1 MSISSDSAEQMTR
14 MMLEGTEVTLKIT
27 GEGAKELLAIIYAIL
42 KDNTKTKGKTTL
54 TNLLKSGKELKV
66 FTVKKDE
73 LATFI
78 REAKR
83 YGILYSA
90 IVNKEKDDGIV
101 DIMVRTEDASKINRI
116 VERFKLSSVDTA
128 KIKSIVNN
136 IPLQE
141 KDPKS
146 QLENSLSTLK
156 MQEKDK
162 PKVGSIR
169 GAIEEAKKEVKII
182 NSAIKDKVID
192 RGKDEK

>member
-1 MSISSDSAEQMTR
+1 MSISSESAEQMTR

-146 QLENSLSTLK
+146 QLENSSSTLK

>member
-1 MSISSDSAEQMTR
+1 MSISSESAEQMTR

-146 QLENSLSTLK
+146 QLETSLSTLK
-156 MQEKDK
+156 TQEKDK

>member
-1 MSISSDSAEQMTR
+1 MSISSESAEQMTR

-78 REAKR
+78 SEAKR

-141 KDPKS
+141 KDQKS
-146 QLENSLSTLK
+146 QLENSLSTSK

-192 RGKDEK
+192 RGRDEN

>member
-1 MSISSDSAEQMTR
+1 
-14 MMLEGTEVTLKIT
+14 MLEGTEVTLKIT

-146 QLENSLSTLK
+146 QLENSSSTSDPIL
-156 MQEKDK
+156 DY
-162 PKVGSIR
+162 SL
-169 GAIEEAKKEVKII
+169 
-182 NSAIKDKVID
+182 
-192 RGKDEK
+192 

>member
-1 MSISSDSAEQMTR
+1 MSISSESAEQMTR

-73 LATFI
+73 LSTFI

-101 DIMVRTEDASKINRI
+101 DIMVKTEDASKINRI
-116 VERFKLSSVDTA
+116 VERFKLSSIDTA
-128 KIKSIVNN
+128 KIKTEVNN

-146 QLENSLSTLK
+146 QSENLLSTSK

-162 PKVGSIR
+162 SKVGSIR
-169 GAIEEAKKEVKII
+169 SAIEEAKKEAKII
-182 NSAIKDKVID
+182 NSSIKDKIID
-192 RGKDEK
+192 RGRDEK

>member
-1 MSISSDSAEQMTR
+1 MSISSESAEQMTR

-42 KDNTKTKGKTTL
+42 KDNTKTKGKTRL

-73 LATFI
+73 LTTFI

-128 KIKSIVNN
+128 KIKTEVNN
-136 IPLQE
+136 PLLK
-141 KDPKS
+141 KDQKS
-146 QLENSLSTLK
+146 QLENSLSTSK
-156 MQEKDK
+156 MSEKDK
-162 PKVGSIR
+162 TKEGSIR
-169 GAIEEAKKEVKII
+169 NAIEEASKEAKII
-182 NSAIKDKVID
+182 NSKIKEKVLD
-192 RGKDEK
+192 RGRDEK

>member
-1 MSISSDSAEQMTR
+1 MSISSESAEQMTR

-146 QLENSLSTLK
+146 QLENSSSTLK

-169 GAIEEAKKEVKII
+169 GAIKKKKKEVKII

>member
-1 MSISSDSAEQMTR
+1 MSISSESAEQMTR
-14 MMLEGTEVTLKIT
+14 MVLEGTEVTLKIT

-73 LATFI
+73 LNTFI

-90 IVNKEKDDGIV
+90 IVNKAKDDGIV
-101 DIMVRTEDASKINRI
+101 DIMVKTEDASKINRI
-116 VERFKLSSVDTA
+116 VERFKLSSIDTA
-128 KIKSIVNN
+128 KIKTEVNN

-141 KDPKS
+141 KDPKNQS
-146 QLENSLSTLK
+146 EKLLSTSK

-169 GAIEEAKKEVKII
+169 SAIEEAKKEAKII
-182 NSAIKDKVID
+182 NSSIKDKIID
-192 RGKDEK
+192 RGRDEK

>member
-146 QLENSLSTLK
+146 QLENSSSTLK

-192 RGKDEK
+192 RGRDEN